1 MSDNGQQPPSN
12 GAPEP
17 TQRKTLRE
25 IAEEAYDEVL
35 DAAESDEEPG
45 AGEDHVDDGAQPRDG
60 RGRFAPKTPGAE
72 PGEQPAQGPAPT
84 DQSTAPQPQDGQ
96 QPAAQARSTEAP
108 ANWSE
113 QDRQMFGKLPQE
125 AQAFLLKRHGD
136 MEADYTRKAQASAAA
151 VSFAQGLSPVFN
163 TPAIAENLK
172 AAGWSAA
179 DAIKEWAGF
188 HLRAIHPDP
197 RVRTGLVAEMIQRL
211 NVDPAALAMSRQ
223 APAGPTP
230 QLSEKDLADP
240 AIRYFADHVGRTLQ
254 DVQALRGELDN
265 MRRQEAER
273 LSEESHQRTLWSI
286 DQYAKEKDA
295 QGNLL
300 RPYFDAVLPQM
311 IELFRADPDR
321 DMGEAYQTA
330 LWMNQDVRT
339 RLVQAERQTVEQ
351 RHSTQRATQ
360 AVRSN
365 IRGRTNPVSAPA
377 EQQGRKSLRDTLE
390 AAADE
395 VGI

>member
-1 MSDNGQQPPSN
+1 MSDQGRPPPN
-12 GAPEP
+12 GADEP
-17 TQRKTLRE
+17 RKSLRD

-35 DAAESDEEPG
+35 DAAESDEEQG
-45 AGEDHVDDGAQPRDG
+45 DAEQDVDDGTQPRDAQ
-60 RGRFAPKTPGAE
+60 GRFVARTPEAQ
-72 PGEQPAQGPAPT
+72 PGEAEQPSAPSPE
-84 DQSTAPQPQDGQ
+84 DQSTAPQPQQ
-96 QPAAQARSTEAP
+96 PQPAAPASSTEAP

-125 AQAFLLKRHGD
+125 AKTFLLKRHQD

-151 VSFAQGLSPVFN
+151 VSFAQGLSPVFT

-172 AAGWSAA
+172 AAGWSAS

-188 HLRAIHPDP
+188 HLRAINPDP
-197 RVRTGLVAEMIQRL
+197 RVRAGLVAEMIQRL
-211 NVDPAALAMSRQ
+211 NVDPAAFAMMSRQ
-223 APAGPTP
+223 APAGVTP
-230 QLSEKDLADP
+230 QLSEADLKDP

-254 DVQALRGELDN
+254 DVQALRGELET

-273 LSEESHQRTLWSI
+273 LSEESQARTRWGI
-286 DQYAKEKDA
+286 DQFASEKDG

-330 LWMNQDVRT
+330 LWMNQEVRQ
-339 RLVQAERQTVEQ
+339 RLVAAERQTVEQ
-351 RHSTQRATQ
+351 QQGNRRAAQ

-377 EQQGRKSLRDTLE
+377 EQQGKRSLRDTLE
-390 AAADE
+390 QAADE